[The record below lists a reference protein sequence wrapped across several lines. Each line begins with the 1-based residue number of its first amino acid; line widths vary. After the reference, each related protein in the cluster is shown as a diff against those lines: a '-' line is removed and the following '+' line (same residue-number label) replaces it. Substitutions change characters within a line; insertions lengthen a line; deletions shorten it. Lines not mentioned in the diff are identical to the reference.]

1 MSPEVSTPVDQ
12 TQEAELAP
20 LKDAGYPLQPLNLPT
35 VRREGGSVHYTA
47 MVPGGANSPDY
58 LKAFATLEANGC
70 EVAVDPLGAENFAR
84 VQVRVPEGVLSPE
97 SILAICEA
105 IAARAEAQ
113 TRIDATPQLDP
124 NEDAQGC

>member
-12 TQEAELAP
+12 TQAPELAP
-20 LKDAGYPLQPLNLPT
+20 LKGAGYPLEPLNLPT
-35 VRREGGSVHYTA
+35 VRMEGGSVNYTA
-47 MVPGGANSPDY
+47 MVPGGANSPAY

-70 EVAVDPLGAENFAR
+70 EVVVDPEGSENFAR
-84 VQVRVPEGVLSPE
+84 VQIKAPEGVLSPE

>member
-12 TQEAELAP
+12 TQAPELAP
-20 LKDAGYPLQPLNLPT
+20 LKVAGYPLQPLNLPN

-47 MVPGGANSPDY
+47 MTPDSTNSADY
-58 LKAFATLEANGC
+58 QKAFATLKANGC

-84 VQVRVPEGVLSPE
+84 IQIRIPEGVLSPE
-97 SILAICEA
+97 AILAICEA

-124 NEDAQGC
+124 NEGAEGC